1 MAAVTFTEK
10 DSDPLS
16 FFTENAVIQR
26 IANTYVG
33 FLERREALGLSNPG
47 TIDGIAKEVQRDVFL
62 NNHSFSGLRA
72 DITKAFSVAPM
83 FQISHSLSMGSQALN
98 PYSFAA
104 LYGSP
109 KVFCQANVDN
119 DFGLIGRFNWRWTS
133 ALVTK
138 TSVQLAPGPGQSM
151 FSMEQDYTGAD
162 FTASVK
168 AMNPSILEGGLTGIF
183 IGDYLQSITP
193 RLALGLNAM
202 WQRAAM
208 NTGPDTLV
216 SYAARYKGDDWIASG
231 QLVAAGGLQLSYWR
245 RLAEKVEGGV
255 DVNLQVAPGA
265 GGGMMGGPLKKE
277 GTTTIGAKYNF
288 RASSFR
294 AQLDSQGRLGCL
306 FEKHIAPAVSVTFSG
321 EIDHVKSTSK
331 IGLAI
336 SIENAPEEFVEQQ
349 EQAAGMQPPPF

>member
-1 MAAVTFTEK
+1 
-10 DSDPLS
+10 
-16 FFTENAVIQR
+16 
-26 IANTYVG
+26 
-33 FLERREALGLSNPG
+33 
-47 TIDGIAKEVQRDVFL
+47 
-62 NNHSFSGLRA
+62 
-72 DITKAFSVAPM
+72 
-83 FQISHSLSMGSQALN
+83 
-98 PYSFAA
+98 
-104 LYGSP
+104 
-109 KVFCQANVDN
+109 
-119 DFGLIGRFNWRWTS
+119 
-133 ALVTK
+133 
-138 TSVQLAPGPGQSM
+138 M

-277 GTTTIGAKYNF
+277 GTTTIGAKYSF

-321 EIDHVKSTSK
+321 EIDHVK
-331 IGLAI
+331 
-336 SIENAPEEFVEQQ
+336 VR
-349 EQAAGMQPPPF
+349 

>member
-1 MAAVTFTEK
+1 M
-10 DSDPLS
+10 
-16 FFTENAVIQR
+16 
-26 IANTYVG
+26 
-33 FLERREALGLSNPG
+33 
-47 TIDGIAKEVQRDVFL
+47 
-62 NNHSFSGLRA
+62 
-72 DITKAFSVAPM
+72 
-83 FQISHSLSMGSQALN
+83 
-98 PYSFAA
+98 
-104 LYGSP
+104 
-109 KVFCQANVDN
+109 
-119 DFGLIGRFNWRWTS
+119 
-133 ALVTK
+133 TK

-245 RLAEKVEGGV
+245 RIAEKVEGGV

-265 GGGMMGGPLKKE
+265 GAGMMGGPLKKE

-288 RASSFR
+288 RQSSFR
-294 AQLDSQGRLGCL
+294 AQLDSQGRLGVL

-321 EIDHVKSTSK
+321 EIDHVKVRAMLQKFYASCRSNYFRRARLRSALPSLSK
-331 IGLAI
+331 THRKRSWSNKNRLPICNHHHFECLYSYITPISHQLHFFLLYYHRNSPQRLA
-336 SIENAPEEFVEQQ
+336 VERAHDDSNRCPIDTQYFTM
-349 EQAAGMQPPPF
+349 AR

>member
-1 MAAVTFTEK
+1 M
-10 DSDPLS
+10 SIHL
-16 FFTENAVIQR
+16 
-26 IANTYVG
+26 
-33 FLERREALGLSNPG
+33 
-47 TIDGIAKEVQRDVFL
+47 TINQ
-62 NNHSFSGLRA
+62 
-72 DITKAFSVAPM
+72 
-83 FQISHSLSMGSQALN
+83 
-98 PYSFAA
+98 
-104 LYGSP
+104 
-109 KVFCQANVDN
+109 VFCQANVDN
-119 DFGLIGRFNWRWTS
+119 DFGLLGRFNWRWTS
-133 ALVTK
+133 AMVTK
-138 TSVQLAPGPGQSM
+138 SSVQLAPGPGQSM
-151 FSMEQDYTGAD
+151 FSIEQDYTGAD
-162 FTASVK
+162 FSASVK

-265 GGGMMGGPLKKE
+265 GGGMMGGPMKRE

-321 EIDHVKSTSK
+321 EIDHVKVRLSQIHYSHSQL
-331 IGLAI
+331 I
-336 SIENAPEEFVEQQ
+336 
-349 EQAAGMQPPPF
+349 